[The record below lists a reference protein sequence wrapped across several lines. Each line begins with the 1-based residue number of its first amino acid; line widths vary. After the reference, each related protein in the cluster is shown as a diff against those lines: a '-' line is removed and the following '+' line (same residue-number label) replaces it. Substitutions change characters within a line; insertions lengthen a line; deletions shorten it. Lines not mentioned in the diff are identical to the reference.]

1 MGQILETPEGSP
13 LLLLGIHCNEF
24 VSYSRAKH
32 CELYSRLFN
41 EEIQERVKDELK
53 EIRDLF
59 SREINKCYHDSQ
71 DRVVLWLGKL
81 YSPRY
86 QESDQTKPKI
96 NLLTSLF
103 YEVVC
108 PVTPMEPPE
117 VGEPEQKPS
126 SSTAET
132 ESPKSRD

>member
-1 MGQILETPEGSP
+1 VGQILETPEGSP

-86 QESDQTKPKI
+86 QESGPNKTK
-96 NLLTSLF
+96 N
-103 YEVVC
+103 
-108 PVTPMEPPE
+108 
-117 VGEPEQKPS
+117 KPADIS
-126 SSTAET
+126 IL
-132 ESPKSRD
+132 